1 MAGGQLVG
9 IVLIISLESSLRK
22 AAIEQGHELL
32 GLVYINILLTTYE
45 DELERIFLEIYAPVK

>member
-1 MAGGQLVG
+1 MVNWGKSIDRNV
-9 IVLIISLESSLRK
+9 ESSLRK
-22 AAIEQGHELL
+22 VAIEQGYELL